1 MAIVGSMIGGS
12 GSGPGQERMR
22 LAIVF
27 AVAGVP
33 KLKPSGLLRK
43 LWATYKLP
51 EWTIPAVGVVE
62 VGTAV
67 ALARPQTARVGA
79 YAAIVIMAGALLTN
93 LRDKRNWIS
102 IPVNL
107 GIAYRALGVARGP
120 DEPA

>member
-1 MAIVGSMIGGS
+1 MAMLSGLIGGS
-12 GSGPGQERMR
+12 SPGQDRMR

-27 AVAGVP
+27 AVSGVP

-43 LWATYKLP
+43 MWATYKLP

-62 VGTAV
+62 LGTAV
-67 ALARPQTARVGA
+67 ALARPQTAKVGA

-93 LRDKRNWIS
+93 TRNKRNWAA

-120 DEPA
+120 DELA

>member
-1 MAIVGSMIGGS
+1 MAMIGGS
-12 GSGPGQERMR
+12 DPGRERMR
-22 LAIVF
+22 LAILF

-43 LWATYKLP
+43 VWVTYKLP
-51 EWTIPAVGVVE
+51 GWTIPAVGAVE

-93 LRDKRNWIS
+93 LRSKRNWVA

-107 GIAYRALGVARGP
+107 GIAYRAYGVAKGP
-120 DEPA
+120 DELA

>member
-1 MAIVGSMIGGS
+1 MAIVGSMIG

-107 GIAYRALGVARGP
+107 GIAYRALGVARAP